1 MARPGLPSCGG
12 PWRVRTH
19 VIGREELTSVAARA
33 DAWDVEVN
41 IRAVVECLL
50 TASYSEREIVDYL
63 EGAYGLTPQEA
74 VTAVRDTAG
83 GDELSSER

>member
-12 PWRVRTH
+12 PWRVRTQ
-19 VIGREELTSVAARA
+19 VADREELTSEAARA
-33 DAWDVEVN
+33 DAWGVDAN

-63 EGAYGLTPQEA
+63 ENAYGLTPREA
-74 VTAVRDTAG
+74 VIAVRDTAG
-83 GDELSSER
+83 GDDFSS

>member
-12 PWRVRTH
+12 PWRVRTQA
-19 VIGREELTSVAARA
+19 VGREELTSQAARA
-33 DAWDVEVN
+33 DAGDVDVN

-63 EGAYGLTPQEA
+63 ESAYGLSAQEA
-74 VTAVRDTAG
+74 TIAVRETAG
-83 GDELSSER
+83 GDNFT